1 MYEPVPHGRV
11 EVISGCMFAG
21 KTEELLRR
29 LRRAEIAG
37 ESVVTF
43 SPATDTRYGE
53 GVICTHTHAAT
64 SGEHGATCAA
74 TIVDPEDTGSLTDAF
89 ELGATADVVGIDEA
103 NFFTTDIVSFVED
116 LADVGCRVIVS
127 GTDQTFRGEPF
138 EPMGDLMAIA
148 DKVTKLSAICVRCG
162 CQATRNQRLID
173 GEPAPRS
180 SPTILV
186 GGDESYEARCRSCH
200 KI

>member
-1 MYEPVPHGRV
+1 
-11 EVISGCMFAG
+11 MFAG